1 MLGWLVDRKIAPHIP
16 VIDKATRTDGTW
28 SRADFEW
35 DADNNQYVCP
45 EGEELKQ
52 FRHNYSD
59 PNRGPDGITAGQ
71 VSDYTG
77 AAALMNGLPEADWLL
92 ADRGYDADW
101 FRETLVDK
109 GTKPCIPGRK
119 SRKKAAKYDKRRY
132 KRRNRIERM
141 FGRLKDRR
149 RVATRYDRSPTV
161 FLSAIALAATVIFW
175 L

>member
-1 MLGWLVDRKIAPHIP
+1 MNTKLHAVTDDSGRP
-16 VIDKATRTDGTW
+16 VR
-28 SRADFEW
+28 F
-35 DADNNQYVCP
+35 
-45 EGEELKQ
+45 
-52 FRHNYSD
+52 F
-59 PNRGPDGITAGQ
+59 ITAGQ

-101 FRETLVDK
+101 FREGLIDK
-109 GTKPCIPGRK
+109 GTRLCILGRR
-119 SRKKAAKYDKRRY
+119 SRKTTIKYDKRRY

-141 FGRLKDRR
+141 FGRIKDWR

-161 FLSAIALAATVIFW
+161 FLSAIMLAATVIFW